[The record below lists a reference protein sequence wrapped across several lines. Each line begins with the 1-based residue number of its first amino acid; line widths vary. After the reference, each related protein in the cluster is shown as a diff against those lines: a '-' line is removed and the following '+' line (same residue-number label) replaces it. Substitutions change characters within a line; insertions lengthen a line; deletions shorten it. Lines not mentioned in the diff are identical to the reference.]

1 MLSSL
6 ASEEFEDG
14 NDDGDD
20 NNNNDEDDEDD
31 EDDDNDDLGGAI
43 DNENRGPGGMMVG
56 SSLVLARGVQGPRGK
71 GKQLAGGPPGL
82 RWEGATWTRGR
93 IRKGSRDKLVP
104 VVRSW
109 LALSQLTGARRPA
122 LI

>member
-1 MLSSL
+1 MSAGKLVVEAIAGEMWFAMLSSL

-20 NNNNDEDDEDD
+20 NNNNDEDD

-56 SSLVLARGVQGPRGK
+56 SSLVLARGVQGPRAKGQGK
-71 GKQLAGGPPGL
+71 G
-82 RWEGATWTRGR
+82 
-93 IRKGSRDKLVP
+93 
-104 VVRSW
+104 
-109 LALSQLTGARRPA
+109 
-122 LI
+122 